1 MTFKKRHNI
10 LICMLFPRQ
19 HTGPGLFRKTG
30 GARAST
36 GINIT
41 KDNKVLLQTKVAG
54 EQTLPDTGYLPSARG
69 TQRSPKNTRQRV
81 CRVLHSA
88 NDSRQTLLR
97 QTLVCRVFFVVHSAK
112 TLPSAKKHSANFFY
126 KIKIKKGT
134 PTPRPH
140 H

>member
-1 MTFKKRHNI
+1 MHVISKATYWTRFFLEK
-10 LICMLFPRQ
+10 Q
-19 HTGPGLFRKTG
+19 EG
-30 GARAST
+30 RAST

-88 NDSRQTLLR
+88 NLLTANASLPSVFCRALDKEVAECPKNTRQT
-97 QTLVCRVFFVVHSAK
+97 FFS
-112 TLPSAKKHSANFFY
+112 KK
-126 KIKIKKGT
+126 K
-134 PTPRPH
+134 
-140 H
+140 